1 MICLAIRVRLARS
14 VTHTTGTV
22 PVCRLTAVRSGV
34 PIATLTAAPPATNAL
49 PQDEFKV
56 SRPEGASL
64 VTSWCIS
71 SPPVVERCV
80 PAKSLDRLAGLLF
93 AQHADLRVGTV
104 ISLQPVRPS
113 SENAD
118 DRRAAE
124 RFDAMWNGA
133 CLDGL
138 TNSSASF
145 ATLAPIRRASSMP
158 HSIWPRFSFRLR
170 FVIQPIY
177 FVSRIQRAAEHP
189 NCCLMPIFV
198 GKCAPS
204 DHCLL
209 QGRAFDRTSGMSQG
223 RRL

>member
-1 MICLAIRVRLARS
+1 MTCLAIRVRLARS

-22 PVCRLTAVRSGV
+22 PVCHLTAVRPGV

-56 SRPEGASL
+56 SRPDGASL

-145 ATLAPIRRASSMP
+145 ATLAQSAAPLRCRTAFGRVF
-158 HSIWPRFSFRLR
+158 HSGLGS
-170 FVIQPIY
+170 
-177 FVSRIQRAAEHP
+177 
-189 NCCLMPIFV
+189 
-198 GKCAPS
+198 
-204 DHCLL
+204 
-209 QGRAFDRTSGMSQG
+209 
-223 RRL
+223 